1 MSGEGKQPVQM
12 EIYTGA
18 AVTVTSQEKCPVQ
31 TQPTTKKLRSAMGQL
46 WSSVVATVNASVEGV
61 TKDLILFIAKGN
73 CPSLFG

>member
-1 MSGEGKQPVQM
+1 MQM

-18 AVTVTSQEKCPVQ
+18 AVTVISQENTANNKEVAISYW
-31 TQPTTKKLRSAMGQL
+31 TTLELSGQ
-46 WSSVVATVNASVEGV
+46 ATVNTSVEGV